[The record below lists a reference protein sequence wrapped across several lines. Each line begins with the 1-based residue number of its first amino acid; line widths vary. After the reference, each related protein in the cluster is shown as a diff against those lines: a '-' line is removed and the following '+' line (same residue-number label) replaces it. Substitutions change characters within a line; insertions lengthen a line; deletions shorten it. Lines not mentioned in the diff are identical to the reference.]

1 MRIDIFADGRRVYT
15 EAFDG
20 QRGWDLGAEGTAATV
35 DPHSAA
41 LWHGTQFPGTIFGLE
56 DLEANGHRLE
66 YSGRERLGGIDYY
79 VLRITLSDGFVT
91 YRYVNP
97 TTWLI
102 ERGRDFRAFHPALD
116 AHEAWIET
124 LYSDY
129 RRVDGVLRPFV
140 STNTDLGT
148 GAWQATNT
156 VEAIKVNP
164 PFDAEIFQM
173 PRTPPSALEP

>member
-1 MRIDIFADGRRVYT
+1 M
-15 EAFDG
+15 
-20 QRGWDLGAEGTAATV
+20 
-35 DPHSAA
+35 
-41 LWHGTQFPGTIFGLE
+41 IFGLE
-56 DLEANGHRLE
+56 DLEPNGHRLE

-102 ERGRDFRAFHPALD
+102 ERGRDLRAFHPALD

-124 LYSDY
+124 VYSDY
-129 RRVDGVLRPFV
+129 RRVDGVLRPFL

-164 PFDAEIFQM
+164 PLDAAIFQM
-173 PRTPPSALEP
+173 PRTPPDALKP